1 MDWERASL
9 WGGKALGLALAL
21 LCLTRSIEPDGPA
34 AWGIAAGGVL
44 LILWG
49 GPGRKM
55 SAPERR
61 APCARPGP
69 RGTIKGEYRERERER
84 RDDTGGDPRAAEYPP
99 VLRGQVHP
107 SGGFCPQ
114 SASGE
119 AGAGGKTVKRQ
130 EKAPASENADAG
142 AFHLREIRWPEKSW
156 VMRRGG
162 TGRGRAAS

>member
-1 MDWERASL
+1 
-9 WGGKALGLALAL
+9 
-21 LCLTRSIEPDGPA
+21 
-34 AWGIAAGGVL
+34 
-44 LILWG
+44 
-49 GPGRKM
+49 M

>member
-1 MDWERASL
+1 
-9 WGGKALGLALAL
+9 
-21 LCLTRSIEPDGPA
+21 
-34 AWGIAAGGVL
+34 
-44 LILWG
+44 
-49 GPGRKM
+49 M

-142 AFHLREIRWPEKSW
+142 AFHLREIRLLTYRNRDNLVIILPDISHFIKTKLDQTEFSPNISCLKCAPKMRQKGGGWYGKYKENGGEKW
-156 VMRRGG
+156 RLL
-162 TGRGRAAS
+162 